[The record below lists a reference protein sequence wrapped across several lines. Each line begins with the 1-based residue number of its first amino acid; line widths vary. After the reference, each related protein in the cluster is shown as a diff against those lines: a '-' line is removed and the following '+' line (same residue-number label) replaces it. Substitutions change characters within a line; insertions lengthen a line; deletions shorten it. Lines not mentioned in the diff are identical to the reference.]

1 MKYKYQFKNKDLA
14 KAVEVIFGEDNV
26 EKILNQQI
34 KDETKIIL
42 LTINRPDGIRSTTAI
57 PKEEIERVR
66 AYDPDNWNPHPQI
79 IPPKDGIYIVC
90 LGNGR
95 LSIDSYSTQLN
106 WSCFYKGD
114 IVAFRP
120 LNIEP
125 PTKEELCE

>member
-34 KDETKIIL
+34 KDKTKIIL
-42 LTINRPDGIRSTTAI
+42 LTINRPDGIKSTTAI

-66 AYDPDNWNPHPQI
+66 EYDPDSWNPHPQI
-79 IPPKDGIYIVC
+79 LPPHDGTYLVC

-95 LSIDSYSTQLN
+95 LEIDSYREDWK
-106 WSCFYKGD
+106 WSSFRTRD
-114 IVAFRP
+114 ILAFRP

>member
-34 KDETKIIL
+34 KDATNTIL
-42 LTINRPDGIRSTTAI
+42 LTINSPDGIRSNISI

-66 AYDPDNWNPHPQI
+66 AYDPDDWNPYPQI
-79 IPPKDGIYIVC
+79 LPPHEGIYLLF

-95 LSIDSYSTQLN
+95 LEIDSYSDQ
-106 WSCFYKGD
+106 WKWASFYKKN
-114 IVAFRP
+114 VLAFRP